1 MKTLIFNGSPRKNG
15 GTSAMVTA
23 FSRKM
28 VGEVFVV
35 ETYRAGISPCVD
47 CRWCWEHA
55 GCAIEDPMQQ
65 VYRRIQE
72 ADQIILA
79 SPIYFAELTGSLLQ
93 TASRLQAIWV
103 AKSFRSQPLWPDRPR
118 RGALFLTDGGDGAL
132 DAALAMGKRLL
143 RAMGAPLEKLVY
155 CSGTDLPDGPD
166 RISRAAEQAAALA
179 VRWSSPALEKEI
191 GDKPLNHEK
200 TERE

>member
-79 SPIYFAELTGSLLQ
+79 SPFIL
-93 TASRLQAIWV
+93 
-103 AKSFRSQPLWPDRPR
+103 RS
-118 RGALFLTDGGDGAL
+118 
-132 DAALAMGKRLL
+132 
-143 RAMGAPLEKLVY
+143 
-155 CSGTDLPDGPD
+155 
-166 RISRAAEQAAALA
+166 
-179 VRWSSPALEKEI
+179 
-191 GDKPLNHEK
+191 
-200 TERE
+200 